1 MAGSI
6 VFGTG
11 KIISVPSATNPTP
24 VQLGEVIDLS
34 VDINSPLKSLIGSKQ
49 FPIAVARGAGS
60 IALKA
65 KLATFYGPVL
75 RDLLA
80 GASKVDSERKVES
93 QAAAIPATPG
103 PYTVT
108 VTNSANFDQ
117 DLGVVNA
124 STGSAFTRVASAPAT
139 GQYSVS
145 AGVYTFASADEGDSI
160 IISYAWNDA
169 NGGSKFTVTNQLM
182 GYQPVFSLSISG
194 VDPTDNAKKWEL
206 QFHRV
211 VAAKLAFSMS
221 NEDFAKPDLEMQ
233 AFADPS
239 GNVYT
244 LSTSEND

>member
-11 KIISVPSATNPTP
+11 KIIAVPTVANPTP

-34 VDINSPLKSLIGSKQ
+34 VDINSPLKSLVGSKQ
-49 FPIAVARGAGS
+49 FPLAVARGPAT

-65 KLATFYGPVL
+65 KMANFYGPVL

-80 GASKVDSERKVES
+80 GATRVDSQRKVETVT
-93 QAAAIPATPG
+93 ATIPATPG
-103 PYTVT
+103 PYTIT
-108 VTNSANFDQ
+108 VPNSANFDE
-117 DLGVVNA
+117 DLGVTDAVA
-124 STGSAFTRVASAPAT
+124 GFAFKRVASAPAT

-145 AGVYTFASADEGDSI
+145 AGVYTFAADDQGDSVV
-160 IISYAWNDA
+160 ISYAWNDA
-169 NGGSKFTVTNQLM
+169 AGGSEFTVTNQLM
-182 GYQPVFSLSISG
+182 GYQPVFSVSISG
-194 VDPTDNAKKWEL
+194 VDPTNNSKKWEL
-206 QFHRV
+206 LFHRV
-211 VAAKLAFSMS
+211 VAAKLSFALS
-221 NEDFAKPDLEMQ
+221 NEDFARPDLEMQ